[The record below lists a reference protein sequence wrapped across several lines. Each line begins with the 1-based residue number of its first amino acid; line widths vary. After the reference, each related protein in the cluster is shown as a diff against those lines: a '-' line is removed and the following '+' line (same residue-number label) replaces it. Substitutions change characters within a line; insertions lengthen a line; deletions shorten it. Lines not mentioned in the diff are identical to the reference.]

1 MRTLTSFFA
10 ERPTNLTYSPET
22 LQQLPCGL
30 FRAPLDQAYS
40 LMPEFAELYDSAPV
54 DDPRQWELDLKIHM
68 LMKNQYPA
76 LPNWHCDNV
85 PRDQWGRLD
94 YSAIDP
100 SNPRMLLWISG
111 GPHTEFLS
119 FAGKYD
125 NFANHGEMADRIRER
140 NPETTLLPANTWVS
154 MDQMTP
160 HRAIAA
166 KEHTWR
172 VFARLTHR
180 SIAPQRPVLS
190 MIRRHC
196 QVYLDPT
203 TFSW

>member
-1 MRTLTSFFA
+1 MKLLTSFHA
-10 ERPTNLTYSPET
+10 ERSTNLTYSPET

-30 FRAPLDQAYS
+30 FRAPLDQAYR

-54 DDPRQWELDLKIHM
+54 ERPDQWELDLKIHM

-85 PRDQWGRLD
+85 PRDSSGKLD
-94 YSAIDP
+94 YDSIDDD
-100 SNPRMLLWISG
+100 NPRMLLWISG

-119 FAGKYD
+119 HSDRFED
-125 NFANHGEMADRIRER
+125 FSNHGEMADVIREAK
-140 NPETTLLPANTWVS
+140 PHTVLLPSNTWVS

-160 HRAIAA
+160 HRAVAA
-166 KEHTWR
+166 REHTWR

-190 MIRRHC
+190 MMRRHC